1 MSGRGLEPRTSR
13 DGGAGTLV
21 CESGGPTGWAC
32 VAFANGDTECLARDD
47 NDMDMDGAEPES
59 WATAHRPHVSLAKRN
74 GGQPQAKL
82 DVRLALSGT
91 RGDLVRL
98 FYERF
103 FFISS
108 KKIGATRAYYVLGSS
123 REACGGRDVLVA
135 RPVSH
140 FPLVIFDLVV
150 VD

>member
-1 MSGRGLEPRTSR
+1 VLNGLGPLR
-13 DGGAGTLV
+13 AGLGQKLKPAG
-21 CESGGPTGWAC
+21 SAGPARFWPGFTGLGPGWAGP
-32 VAFANGDTECLARDD
+32 FGHLY
-47 NDMDMDGAEPES
+47 
-59 WATAHRPHVSLAKRN
+59 PHVSLAKRN